1 VATAGT
7 VNSGAIDDL
16 ATIAQLAADRGL
28 WMHVDGA
35 YGALAAANPALRARF
50 AGMERADSLAI
61 DAHKWL
67 GVPIDSGVLL
77 AQDLDALRETF
88 SLVPPYLRDDSPDD
102 VGWWSEYGLEQT
114 RPFRALRTWATIAHL
129 GRRGISDLVGRTTD
143 LAAGFAA
150 LLHQTPD
157 LELLAPV
164 TTSVVAFRFIGTAI
178 AAHAVERIN
187 RDIPALLQRRGN
199 VFLTGTT
206 VRGHSALRVCFLNPR
221 VTNGDLRL
229 LIDEIRTVG
238 SQLSHQR

>member
-1 VATAGT
+1 MDTAALGSAIAADVDAGLMPCAVVATAGT

-157 LELLAPV
+157 LDHTRFGRYRDLPAGWHDLARP
-164 TTSVVAFRFIGTAI
+164 AGTAG
-178 AAHAVERIN
+178 V
-187 RDIPALLQRRGN
+187 D
-199 VFLTGTT
+199 F
-206 VRGHSALRVCFLNPR
+206 
-221 VTNGDLRL
+221 
-229 LIDEIRTVG
+229 
-238 SQLSHQR
+238 